1 MKAFQGTSTASH
13 LALHSQDQE
22 NDRMILSVLVIN
34 NSGKPRLSKFFSPE
48 CTATHVRTQLV
59 SKIYSAIQDRPD
71 ALCNFVDLPASD
83 GLSQPARI
91 VYRHYATLYF
101 IFLVDEAESE
111 LGILDLI
118 QVSLNRPALLSN
130 AH

>member
-1 MKAFQGTSTASH
+1 
-13 LALHSQDQE
+13 
-22 NDRMILSVLVIN
+22 MILSVLVIN
-34 NSGKPRLSKFFSPE
+34 NTGKPRLTKHFSPS
-48 CTATHVRTQLV
+48 CTATHTRTQLV

-71 ALCNFVDLPASD
+71 SLCNFVDLPQCE
-83 GLSQPARI
+83 GLTAPARI

-118 QVSLNRPALLSN
+118 QVSSRPTI
-130 AH
+130 